1 LGVEKVEQGQIIKAK
16 IETLAGGGQG
26 IARVDGM
33 TIFVDNSVPGDE
45 LEIRIVEAKSH
56 YCRAKIHKIIV
67 ASPFRVQPPCKYFE
81 KCGACDMQHIDYGA
95 QLKFKEQIVKDTMRK
110 IGGISPDL
118 VQPVIG
124 MENPWGYRNK
134 VQYPV
139 REGSKFQVQSSKFKV
154 PSSKK
159 VMMGYF
165 KKGTHEIVD
174 IDNCLVLHPF
184 LNKISNA
191 VKKLIEDFKI
201 PVYDEDRGNGLIR
214 HVLARV
220 GFASKEAILCL
231 VSKEINIPG
240 SRNLVNALTKS
251 LEQEE
256 NGFILKGVVINE
268 NRRSTNVILGKKT
281 KRLWGEE
288 KIKEKLGSLEFRISA
303 QSFFQVNPVQTLKLY
318 SVVEGFAALT
328 GKETVLDLYCGTG
341 SISLWLAKKAKE
353 VWGVEENKFA
363 IDDAKENARS
373 NGIKNAFFK
382 CGTSESVIRQFLD
395 TDAKFDVVVL
405 DPPRSGCSQGVIESI
420 IKLKPSKIVY
430 VSCDPATLAR
440 DLKLFSERYKTVKI
454 QPVDMFPQTAHIE
467 CVAYLSR

>member
-1 LGVEKVEQGQIIKAK
+1 MDQGQIIKVK

-56 YCRAKIHKIIV
+56 YCRAKVHKILV

-81 KCGACDMQHIDYGA
+81 NCGACDMQHIEYGA
-95 QLKFKEQIVKDTMRK
+95 QLKLKEQIVKDTMKK

-124 MENPWGYRNK
+124 MEDPWGYRNK

-139 REGSKFQVQSSKFKV
+139 RGSSKAIK
-154 PSSKK
+154 
-159 VMMGYF
+159 MGYF

-184 LNKISNA
+184 LNKLSNA
-191 VKKLIEDFKI
+191 VKKLISDFNI
-201 PVYDEDRGNGLIR
+201 PVYDEDRGSGLIR

-240 SRNLVNALTKS
+240 SRNLVSSLTQR

-256 NGFILKGVVINE
+256 KEFRLKGVVVNE
-268 NRRSTNVILGKKT
+268 NHRATNVILGKKT
-281 KRLWGEE
+281 KQLWGQE
-288 KIKEKLGSLEFRISA
+288 KIKEKLGTLEFKISA

-328 GKETVLDLYCGTG
+328 GKEMVLDLYCGTG
-341 SISLWLAKKAKE
+341 SISLWLAKMARE
-353 VWGVEENKFA
+353 VWGVEENSYA
-363 IDDAKENARS
+363 IDDAKENARA

-382 CGTSESVIRQFLD
+382 CGTSESIIRQFLD
-395 TDAKFDVVVL
+395 TDAKFEVVVL
-405 DPPRSGCSQGVIESI
+405 DPPRSGCSQGVIESV